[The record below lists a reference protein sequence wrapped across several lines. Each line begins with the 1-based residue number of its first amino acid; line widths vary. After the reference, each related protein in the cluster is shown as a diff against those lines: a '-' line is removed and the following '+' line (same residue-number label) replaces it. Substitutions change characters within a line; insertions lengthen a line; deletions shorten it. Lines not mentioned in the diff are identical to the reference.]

1 MQGSVFFE
9 HLPLFFTAMITIG
22 CLIYVIHCMK
32 KTNAEFM
39 KLIQTQNDNLVHFKE
54 SMVDQSNKS
63 LTSIVDALKD
73 GKGINEAISGNAS
86 LELAEIFSKIKR
98 VYGENLY
105 KTLMKTNACRTA
117 IYLFHNGTRAIHG
130 GFNFIKLSCVAEKC
144 LGGSGVKERIFQQSN
159 MQVNIFDEM
168 YEKLLESERY
178 VFIRDPNNEMQASV
192 AEFISSP
199 KIKYSQAVCLYDS
212 GNNLLRFVLAEFDHV
227 YDVHTADEEYDKIK
241 DLCKTLLPIF
251 SYAEYTDVVVKSST
265 TEENN
270 NENA

>member
-1 MQGSVFFE
+1 MYMV
-9 HLPLFFTAMITIG
+9 
-22 CLIYVIHCMK
+22 HCMK
-32 KTNAEFM
+32 KTNSEFM
-39 KLIQTQNDNLVHFKE
+39 KLIQAQNENLVHFKE

-73 GKGINEAISGNAS
+73 GKGIGEAISQSAS

-117 IYLFHNGTRAIHG
+117 IYLFHNGTRALHG

-168 YEKLLESERY
+168 YDKLLESERY
-178 VFIRDPNNEMQASV
+178 VFIRDPNNTQLEAST

-212 GNNLLRFVLAEFDHV
+212 GNNLLGFVLAEFDHV
-227 YDVHTADEEYDKIK
+227 YDVHIADEEYDKIK
-241 DLCKTLLPIF
+241 DLCKTLTPIF
-251 SYAEYTDVVVKSST
+251 SYAEYTDVVSKTSHDEKVET
-265 TEENN
+265 N
-270 NENA
+270 